1 MNGQP
6 RPVSSTCYASFIIV
20 GLTII
25 GGKPD
30 LKRYRLLS
38 ADFLR
43 IRSSLDA
50 YWVVSGFSIIKLTL
64 IKNVLGKNS

>member
-6 RPVSSTCYASFIIV
+6 RPVSSTCYASSFIIV
-20 GLTII
+20 GLAII

-64 IKNVLGKNS
+64 INNVFR